1 MRLCIYFVLLP
12 CALLAQ
18 TSPPRPAGPDTPK
31 NFAQRLDWFQAKGQP
46 QQGEWKALPSAAQR
60 FGAQQSVVALAQPS
74 KACAI
79 PLLRV
84 GPPKSFA
91 DKMSLPPQPMGSI
104 DHMPILSPPVCEWK
118 R

>member
-1 MRLCIYFVLLP
+1 MRFSICFVLLP

-18 TSPPRPAGPDTPK
+18 TSPPRPAGPDTLK
-31 NFAQRLDWFQAKGQP
+31 NFEQRLDWFQATGQP
-46 QQGEWKALPSAAQR
+46 QQGEWKTLTSAAVR
-60 FGAQQSVVALAQPS
+60 FGAQQTVVALAQPS

-84 GPPKSFA
+84 GPPKNFA
-91 DKMSLPPQPMGSI
+91 DKMSVPLQPMGSI
-104 DHMPILSPPVCEWK
+104 DNMPILTPPVCEWK